1 MSLNAVQLLAV
12 EFTIAA
18 LGLYL
23 AYKCFGLKKEN
34 MNFFMRFM
42 IILNLYLLENIP
54 VRIVELHL
62 VMWNREL
69 VFLLYAFSIVLM
81 TLLAAHWC
89 LFVLK
94 QVNSKLV
101 CTEKRIRIFFMPAF
115 ISIPLCTINYWTGW
129 LYMTDENGWYT
140 RGSIFVL
147 QAILSYGY
155 VAILVGG
162 CLSHLIFDKDKTMAI
177 KCSFCTIPS
186 VVGTLLQIV
195 FGGSY
200 LLIGVV
206 ITAWTMY
213 IEICLDRQKAYELSE
228 AIYSINSE
236 LVHSNKQIAE
246 NMKTILALSDIY
258 YALYEIDF
266 VSDTLKEIKA
276 PDYIS
281 EFSNQFTSAREC
293 VGLAANEMFSD
304 GYVALLKELFAP
316 DSIMENLR
324 TKNSFFVDA
333 VSRYKKDW
341 IRSTATVVERGED
354 GNVTRVVLSFEE
366 IGDIIEQQKKVEEAK
381 IYEIHAEEMKE
392 LFIQTAEALVSAI
405 DAKDQY
411 TRGHSV
417 RVATYAKQI
426 AELSG
431 LPEAE
436 CEEVYFAGLL
446 HDVGKI
452 GIPDG
457 IINKAG
463 RLTDEEFNEIK
474 QHPVYGSTILNRINR
489 LPYLSIGAKYH
500 HERYDGKGYP
510 TGLCGEDIPQM
521 ARIIAVADAYDAM
534 TSKRSYRNTIP
545 QQTVREEIIKGM
557 GTQFD
562 PKFAKLMVYLID
574 KDFEYNMQEHSEFDE
589 DDKVTELVFAENRS
603 ACSKGMRIT
612 ETKYRIHFTYSKT
625 AADGM
630 PSIVLYDSGDAVVH
644 KGDNYEKQLSYYEY
658 GEIKLDGSY
667 ILDGIR
673 ANNIDVSDSEDIS
686 RDECNFEIVKDNDH
700 IYFEMQSEGKHI
712 KGTLALPDNTRYV
725 YMSITGTNCIVR
737 NINDSHDD
745 EPIKD
750 GAIKRIVD
758 PISYLS
764 GKEGNLPSIQ
774 IDGYRTASTPGI
786 LLDSKV
792 DIEFE
797 MKCLPFA
804 ERIWHCPYV
813 IIYYSDDGQLF
824 GANYREYGVIRFNG
838 ESWGEV
844 EGCANKITVD
854 KTIDFPGWDQWKQDN
869 KAGRKCN
876 VSITL
881 VDNCVVLKTAS
892 GGIDIE
898 NVTEIE
904 ADKKI
909 YVALSGDQCVI
920 ENINVIAV

>member
-1 MSLNAVQLLAV
+1 MTLNPAQLLAV
-12 EFTIAA
+12 ELTIAA

-42 IILNLYLLENIP
+42 VILNLYLLENIP

-62 VMWNREL
+62 VRWNRDF
-69 VFLLYAFSIVLM
+69 VYFLYAFSIVLM

-115 ISIPLCTINYWTGW
+115 VSIPLCMINYWTGW
-129 LYMTDENGWYT
+129 LYVIDENGWYS

-155 VAILVGG
+155 VAIMVGG

-186 VVGTLLQIV
+186 VIGTVLQIV
-195 FGGSY
+195 YGGSY

-206 ITAWTMY
+206 ITAWSMY

-228 AIYSINSE
+228 AIYSINNE

-266 VSDTLKEIKA
+266 VADTLKEIKA

-293 VGLAANEMFSD
+293 VALAANEMFAE
-304 GYVALLKELFAP
+304 GYVGLMKEFFAL
-316 DSIMENLR
+316 DSIAENLR

-341 IRSTATVVERGED
+341 IRSTATVVERDED

-366 IGDIIEQQKKVEEAK
+366 IGDIIEQQKKLEDAK
-381 IYEIHAEEMKE
+381 IYEIHAMEMKE
-392 LFIQTAEALVSAI
+392 LLIQTAEALVSAI

-417 RVATYAKQI
+417 RVASYSKQI

-431 LPEAE
+431 LSEAE

-452 GIPDG
+452 GIPDR
-457 IINKAG
+457 IINKAE
-463 RLTDEEFNEIK
+463 RLTDEEFDEIK
-474 QHPVYGSTILNRINR
+474 QHPAYGSAILNRINR
-489 LPYLSIGAKYH
+489 LPYLSIGANYH

-510 TGLCGEDIPQM
+510 AGLRGEEIPQM
-521 ARIIAVADAYDAM
+521 ARIIAVADAYDTM
-534 TSKRSYRNTIP
+534 TSKRSYRNTLP
-545 QQTVREEIIKGM
+545 QQTVREELVKGM

-562 PKFAKLMVYLID
+562 PRFAKLMVHLID
-574 KDFEYNMQEHSEFDE
+574 KDLEYNMQEHNEFDE
-589 DDKVTELVFAENRS
+589 VNELVFAENRS
-603 ACSKGMRIT
+603 AYSKGMRIT

-625 AADGM
+625 TDDGM

-644 KGDNYEKQLSYYEY
+644 KGDKYEKQLSYYEY

-667 ILDGIR
+667 TLDGIR
-673 ANNIDVSDSEDIS
+673 AKNIDISDTEDIS
-686 RDECNFEIVKDNDH
+686 CDDCNLEMVKDNDH
-700 IYFEMQSEGKHI
+700 IYFEMQSEGKII

-725 YMSITGTNCIVR
+725 YMCITGANCIVS
-737 NINDSHDD
+737 NINDAHDD
-745 EPIKD
+745 EPIKE
-750 GAIKRIVD
+750 GSIKRIAD
-758 PISYLS
+758 PISFLS

-774 IDGYRTASTPGI
+774 VDGYRTASTPGI
-786 LLDSKV
+786 LLNNKV
-792 DIEFE
+792 DIAFE
-797 MKCLPFA
+797 MKSLPFA
-804 ERIWHCPYV
+804 ERLWHCPYV
-813 IIYYSDDGQLF
+813 IIYHSDDGQIF

-844 EGCANKITVD
+844 EGCANKINVV
-854 KTIDFPGWDQWKQDN
+854 KTTAFPGWDQWKQDN
-869 KAGRKCN
+869 KTGRKCN
-876 VSITL
+876 VSIAL
-881 VDNCVVLKTAS
+881 ADNCVVLKTAS

-920 ENINVIAV
+920 ENINANVI